1 MDAVTVSPKYQ
12 VVIPKAV
19 YFTSP
24 IEGTDDLIVPVIC
37 LYAIFKK
44 VNDDA
49 DEARALQAVAQMK
62 QGHIVDITEDVALS
76 AALISLKHR
85 LPMADSLIYAT
96 ARAQGAVLWTQD
108 DHFRSLPGVNYK
120 AARIK
125 ASKRRGKRRAT

>member
-24 IEGTDDLIVPVIC
+24 IEGTDDLIVPMIC

-62 QGHIVDITEDVALS
+62 QAISWTLPRMWRS
-76 AALISLKHR
+76 A
-85 LPMADSLIYAT
+85 P
-96 ARAQGAVLWTQD
+96 
-108 DHFRSLPGVNYK
+108 RSS
-120 AARIK
+120 A
-125 ASKRRGKRRAT
+125 